1 MYGPKNSLP
10 FDPFHLSCERVP
22 ITGQK
27 MAAKCQLQDR
37 RWRRAQEF
45 RDSVIS
51 VSLAGLGATSCVLTA
66 SVLHL
71 G

>member
-1 MYGPKNSLP
+1 MYGPKNFLP
-10 FDPFHLSCERVP
+10 FDLFHLSCERVP

-27 MAAKCQLQDR
+27 MAAKCRLQDR
-37 RWRRAQEF
+37 RWRQAQEF

-51 VSLAGLGATSCVLTA
+51 VILAGLVATSRVLTA